1 LSELKTTVRDLQ
13 SQGLNLMQYREF
25 EQMIDVF
32 QKAQV
37 HLNEALIRAAL
48 QIMPNYEAARHDLKL
63 VEQLKRA
70 RQ

>member
-1 LSELKTTVRDLQ
+1 
-13 SQGLNLMQYREF
+13 MQYREF

>member
-1 LSELKTTVRDLQ
+1 MRDLQ